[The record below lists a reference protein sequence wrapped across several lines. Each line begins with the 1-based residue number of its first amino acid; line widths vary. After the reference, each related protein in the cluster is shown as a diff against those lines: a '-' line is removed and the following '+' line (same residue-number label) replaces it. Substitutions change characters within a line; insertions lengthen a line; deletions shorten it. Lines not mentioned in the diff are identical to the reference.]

1 MISKLQASRTNAMS
15 GDWINSIEH
24 LLRWIAPRTVG
35 RQRVLQRLAELR
47 QAQPERHRLNDAL
60 CLLSRE
66 LDALYPRSAI
76 ISLARRRVRD
86 MVLTLAHA

>member
-1 MISKLQASRTNAMS
+1 MISNLQMSRTNAMS
-15 GDWINSIEH
+15 GAWINSIEH

-35 RQRVLQRLAELR
+35 RQRVLQRLAEVR
-47 QAQPERHRLNDAL
+47 EAQPERHRLNDAL

-66 LDALYPRSAI
+66 LDALYPQGPV
-76 ISLARRRVRD
+76 ISLVRRRIRD

>member
-1 MISKLQASRTNAMS
+1 MISNLQMSRTNAMS
-15 GDWINSIEH
+15 GAWINSIEH

-35 RQRVLQRLAELR
+35 RQRVLQRLAEVR
-47 QAQPERHRLNDAL
+47 EAQPERHRLNDAL

-66 LDALYPRSAI
+66 LDALYPQGPV
-76 ISLARRRVRD
+76 ISLVRRRVRD

>member
-1 MISKLQASRTNAMS
+1 MISNLQMSRTNAMS

-47 QAQPERHRLNDAL
+47 EAQPERHRLNDAL

-66 LDALYPRSAI
+66 LDALYPQGPV
-76 ISLARRRVRD
+76 ISLVRRRIRD